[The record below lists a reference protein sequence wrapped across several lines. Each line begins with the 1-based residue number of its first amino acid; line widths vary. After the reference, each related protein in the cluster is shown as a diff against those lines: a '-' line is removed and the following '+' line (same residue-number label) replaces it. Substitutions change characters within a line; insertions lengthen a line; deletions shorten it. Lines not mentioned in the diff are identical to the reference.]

1 MKKTTTPTSWKGR
14 LKFFKILS
22 YIARMRIAFE
32 TIIGYPWSY
41 WSFIFVYYFNLVH
54 SPIHLPMFL
63 AFPFTISQ
71 KSPKLKQEATR
82 KRKYNLRFMLV
93 LTVV

>member
-1 MKKTTTPTSWKGR
+1 
-14 LKFFKILS
+14 
-22 YIARMRIAFE
+22 MRIAFE

-71 KSPKLKQEATR
+71 KSPKLKQKATR